1 MSTKKQEGQLTFE
14 QAMEQL
20 ERLVKQLESGTL
32 PLEESMKLYEEGVRL
47 TALCTKK
54 LKDASLKIE
63 ELKEAADETGV

>member
-1 MSTKKQEGQLTFE
+1 MSTKKQEEQQTFE

-20 ERLVKQLESGTL
+20 EQLVKQLESGVL
-32 PLEESMKLYEEGVRL
+32 PLEESMKLYEKGVRL

>member
-1 MSTKKQEGQLTFE
+1 MSTKKQEEQLTFE

-20 ERLVKQLESGTL
+20 EQLVKQLESGTL
-32 PLEESMKLYEEGVRL
+32 PLEESMKLYEEGVCL

-54 LKDASLKIE
+54 LEDASLKIE

>member
-1 MSTKKQEGQLTFE
+1 MSTKKQEEQLTFE

-20 ERLVKQLESGTL
+20 EQLVKQ
-32 PLEESMKLYEEGVRL
+32 LEESMKLYEEGVRL

>member
-1 MSTKKQEGQLTFE
+1 MSTKKQEEQLTFE

-20 ERLVKQLESGTL
+20 EQLVKQLESGVL

-47 TALCTKK
+47 TELCTKK

>member
-1 MSTKKQEGQLTFE
+1 VSTKKQEGQLTFE